1 MCAPL
6 LILFGAHTTA
16 DMRIIPKFALFF
28 SGWWIEIAGVGIYW
42 ALLGQGKRLSCD
54 FVPSQFTWRVEAGV
68 RVRLGF
74 YDIQLYFQYFQCSSP
89 HHCLVPSYP
98 QNHTCGMLAHFSCLW
113 LLCNKSQFSVWMRKS
128 LSLRCMRKGSTES
141 VMLEVFELC
150 LLTFVYSEDLVSEKT
165 SAAECI
171 SISFIYV
178 SASENSNTII
188 KLVEST

>member
-16 DMRIIPKFALFF
+16 DMQIIPKFALFF

-42 ALLGQGKRLSCD
+42 ALLGQGKQLSCD

-74 YDIQLYFQYFQCSSP
+74 YNIQLYFQYFQCSSP
-89 HHCLVPSYP
+89 HHPLVPSYP

-113 LLCNKSQFSVWMRKS
+113 LLCNKSQFSVWMREIHISEMHEKGKYWIS
-128 LSLRCMRKGSTES
+128 HAGSVWTLSSNLS
-141 VMLEVFELC
+141 VFRGFGFREDFCSRMYFHFFYLC
-150 LLTFVYSEDLVSEKT
+150 FS
-165 SAAECI
+165 
-171 SISFIYV
+171 
-178 SASENSNTII
+178 
-188 KLVEST
+188 